1 MLHPDRRNNTM
12 IALAILSTFIF
23 CSQIAIIIVLQGIYA
38 ELKNPKQTVI
48 VVKQRE
54 SDGEQG
60 IDFNN

>member
-1 MLHPDRRNNTM
+1 M

-60 IDFNN
+60 VNFDN

>member
-1 MLHPDRRNNTM
+1 M

-23 CSQIAIIIVLQGIYA
+23 CSQIAIIIILQCIYA

-54 SDGEQG
+54 SDDEQG

>member
-1 MLHPDRRNNTM
+1 M
-12 IALAILSTFIF
+12 IAIAILSTFIF